1 MVQYERD
8 CRTSFAGLDCLS
20 VEWLFVG
27 RNLDFV
33 AEPDLEANFRLGGQG
48 RHGGCEGRK
57 ALVARTSTV
66 GDWEQNDPLIVPC
79 RIVHIGRDGTANMV
93 PGWKFV

>member
-27 RNLDFV
+27 RNLDCV
-33 AEPDLEANFRLGGQG
+33 AEPDLEANFRLEDRVGMGAA
-48 RHGGCEGRK
+48 RVEGH
-57 ALVARTSTV
+57 L
-66 GDWEQNDPLIVPC
+66 W
-79 RIVHIGRDGTANMV
+79 RDE
-93 PGWKFV
+93 